1 MTRRIYTSSPLS
13 LGSDIELD
21 EAAAHHIS
29 RVLRMRTG
37 DKVSLFNGDGQFYQS
52 ELTEVGKRHVYAKV
66 ETATRVD
73 AESPVHTH
81 LGQVLS
87 KGERMDYAIQKATEM
102 GVCKI
107 TPLTS
112 ERCDVR
118 LNDERGAKRQQHWQ
132 QVAISA
138 AEQCG
143 RAKIPLISPIQSVD
157 EWITE
162 KASDTLGL
170 VLHHRTHQQLTDLT
184 PPKKVWLLIG
194 PEGGLTAEEI
204 TKAESKGFVATTL
217 GKRVLRTE
225 TAPVAALSIIQWLWG
240 DYQ

>member
-1 MTRRIYTSSPLS
+1 
-13 LGSDIELD
+13 LGEEIELD
-21 EAAAHHIS
+21 ESAAHHIS
-29 RVLRMRTG
+29 RVLRMRSG
-37 DKVSLFNGDGQFYQS
+37 DQVSLFNGDGRFYPS
-52 ELTEVGKRHVYAKV
+52 ELVEVGKR
-66 ETATRVD
+66 RVSARVLDGLIAD
-73 AESPVHTH
+73 AESPVDTH

-118 LNDERGAKRQQHWQ
+118 LNDERSAKRQQHWQ

-143 RAKIPLISPIQSVD
+143 RARIPEICAIQSVD
-157 EWITE
+157 SWIAD
-162 KASDTLGL
+162 KAPDALGL
-170 VLHHRTHQQLTDLT
+170 VLHHRTSQQLTDL
-184 PPKKVWLLIG
+184 PPPLKVCLLIG
-194 PEGGLTAEEI
+194 PEGGLTVEEI
-204 TKAESKGFVATTL
+204 ANAESHGFVATTL

-225 TAPVAALSIIQWLWG
+225 TAPVAALSVIQWLWG
-240 DYQ
+240 DFNEG